1 MATLILDKTVELLSS
16 LIFTLESQIKEDEY
30 YDSEYQN
37 YLDDRFSRY
46 GF

>member
-1 MATLILDKTVELLSS
+1 MTTLILDKTVEILSS
-16 LIFTLESQIKEDEY
+16 LISSIQSQIEEDEY
-30 YDSEYQN
+30 YDSEYGN

>member
-1 MATLILDKTVELLSS
+1 MTTLILDKTVEILSS
-16 LIFTLESQIKEDEY
+16 LLSFLQVQLQEDEY
-30 YDSEYQN
+30 YDSEYEN

>member
-1 MATLILDKTVELLSS
+1 MSTLILDKTVELLSS
-16 LIFTLESQIKEDEY
+16 LISTFEIEAQEDDY
-30 YDSEYQN
+30 YDSQYED